1 MFDRYHVG
9 MGLDKKSTTE
19 EVSILLYT
27 MDDITDDLL
36 ATQKINE
43 NVEKKQRIMQQ
54 HICLTLIT
62 K

>member
-1 MFDRYHVG
+1 MFDRYRVG

-27 MDDITDDLL
+27 MDNIADDLL

>member
-27 MDDITDDLL
+27 MDNIADDLL

>member
-1 MFDRYHVG
+1 MFDRYRVC

-27 MDDITDDLL
+27 MDNIADDLL